1 MNPLELEAIQMVIF
15 IFNTYYKFLHWKI
28 KAKVYNKEIE
38 IIILLEQLNCG
49 ILFYSMNKKTNNQKW
64 IMLT

>member
-38 IIILLEQLNCG
+38 IIILLEQFNCRM
-49 ILFYSMNKKTNNQKW
+49 LVYSINKKIKNQNE
-64 IMLT
+64 